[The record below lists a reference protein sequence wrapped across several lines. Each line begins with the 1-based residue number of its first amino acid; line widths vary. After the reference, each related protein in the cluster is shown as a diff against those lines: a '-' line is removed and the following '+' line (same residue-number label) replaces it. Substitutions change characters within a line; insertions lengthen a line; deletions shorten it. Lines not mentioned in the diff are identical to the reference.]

1 MTAVYFPAAALP
13 PVARAVC
20 MPRMW
25 RTVGIAL
32 SACVLSSAAMAQ
44 SQGESKVT
52 EAKARLIERV
62 LTLWHPEELSV
73 MMVQRP
79 AADALQQARIALQ
92 GRVSAEKRDAAI
104 KGMAPDVQKYID
116 EATPVVRDNAKRA
129 MASTVV
135 PMLAQNFSEDELKQ
149 LIVLLESPVKK
160 KFEQLLPQMER
171 SLGEKVAHD
180 SRAEV
185 DPKLQALTQAVGL
198 KLRAATV
205 AP

>member
-1 MTAVYFPAAALP
+1 MSAVFPSAFALRPAARVSRLWRLSG
-13 PVARAVC
+13 VAVF
-20 MPRMW
+20 
-25 RTVGIAL
+25 
-32 SACVLSSAAMAQ
+32 ACVLSCATQAQ
-44 SQGESKVT
+44 SQGDAKSTES
-52 EAKARLIERV
+52 KARLIERV
-62 LTLWHPEELSV
+62 LNLWHPEDLSV
-73 MMVQRP
+73 LMVQRP

-116 EATPVVRDNAKRA
+116 EATPVVRENAKRA

-135 PMLAQNFSEDELKQ
+135 PMLSQNFSEDELKQ